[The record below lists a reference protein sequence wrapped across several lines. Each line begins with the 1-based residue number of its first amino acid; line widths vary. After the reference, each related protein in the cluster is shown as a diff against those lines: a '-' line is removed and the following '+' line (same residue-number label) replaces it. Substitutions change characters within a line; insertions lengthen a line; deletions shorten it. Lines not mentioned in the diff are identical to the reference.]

1 VEIRPGKKEGK
12 FRLKINVT
20 ALWFEISNSHVP
32 VAIVSVCHTCD
43 ASPGTYMYVEIIS
56 QLALRFLLSSSVL
69 SALRQLQTW
78 LIYDVTARNT
88 YRRIQRQ
95 PGEETAGSSTVSLHV
110 FTLSSHVC

>member
-1 VEIRPGKKEGK
+1 MEIRTRKKEGK

-32 VAIVSVCHTCD
+32 VGIVSVCHTCD
-43 ASPGTYMYVEIIS
+43 ASPGTYVEIIS
-56 QLALRFLLSSSVL
+56 QSALRFLLSQSVL

-78 LIYDVTARNT
+78 LIYDLTARNT

-95 PGEETAGSSTVSLHV
+95 AKEETAGSSTVRLDVSR
-110 FTLSSHVC
+110 LSSRVCC